1 MSETEELE
9 ELIYLLQHFREAH
22 CNEGGAQ
29 NYQVHVETTIMLV
42 ETRLLALLRNEKNEQ
57 LQQLD
62 SLKHSVLMSK
72 PSKTDRRTS
81 LRSADPTTE
90 LYLGYMPP
98 GSQSPSE
105 KELLIAQ

>member
-29 NYQVHVETTIMLV
+29 NYQVHVETTIRLV
-42 ETRLLALLRNEKNEQ
+42 ETRLLALLRKEKNEQ

-62 SLKHSVLMSK
+62 NERASLVKSTKTAPSTSKRSV
-72 PSKTDRRTS
+72 
-81 LRSADPTTE
+81 DPTTD
-90 LYLGYMPP
+90 LYLGFISPT
-98 GSQSPSE
+98 SQSPSE